1 MTGVQGDAANLDDL
15 DRLFDYVKREKGK
28 IDVLFASAGIGEP
41 VPLGEIT
48 EQHFD
53 KTFDLNV
60 RGTLFTVQKALPL
73 FNDGGSIFMTGSNA
87 AAKGFPGFS
96 VYAASKLA
104 LRSFA
109 RTWLNELKDRKIR
122 VNLLVPGAIA
132 TPLQEAVL
140 TKEAKQYFES
150 LIPRGKMGQP
160 EEVATVALF
169 LASDDSSFV
178 NGAEL
183 FVDGGMTAS
192 DHRLRSHSR
201 TLALNTDR
209 RNIMSYAIVGFG
221 KIGQALAHAFARK
234 NIDVTV
240 ASRRPPE
247 ELAPQARAIGPTVVA
262 KSLRDALEADTIIL
276 AVPFGEHRE
285 IAKALPSWKGKTV
298 IDAMNSFP
306 VPPEELDGLPSSAFV
321 AKSFTGAK
329 FVKGFNH
336 LVAATL
342 ATDPIVEGGHR
353 VVFLSSDDEDA
364 IAPVADLAKQLGFA
378 PVKLG
383 KFNEGGALVHA
394 RGQTW
399 GRLIFQ
405 DLFKKQQ

>member
-1 MTGVQGDAANLDDL
+1 M
-15 DRLFDYVKREKGK
+15 
-28 IDVLFASAGIGEP
+28 
-41 VPLGEIT
+41 
-48 EQHFD
+48 
-53 KTFDLNV
+53 
-60 RGTLFTVQKALPL
+60 
-73 FNDGGSIFMTGSNA
+73 
-87 AAKGFPGFS
+87 
-96 VYAASKLA
+96 
-104 LRSFA
+104 
-109 RTWLNELKDRKIR
+109 
-122 VNLLVPGAIA
+122 
-132 TPLQEAVL
+132 
-140 TKEAKQYFES
+140 FES
-150 LIPRGKMGQP
+150 LIPRGKMGHP
-160 EEVATVALF
+160 EEIATVALF

-178 NGAEL
+178 NGVEL
-183 FVDGGMTAS
+183 SVDGGFCNLN
-192 DHRLRSHSR
+192 RRSAESLIEGYVHSS
-201 TLALNTDR
+201 LKAGININTDR

-247 ELAPQARAIGPTVVA
+247 ALAPQARAIGPTVVA

-329 FVKGFNH
+329 LVKGFNH

-383 KFNEGGALVHA
+383 KLNEGGALVHA
-394 RGQTW
+394 RGRTW
-399 GRLIFQ
+399 GQLIFQ
-405 DLFKKQQ
+405 DLFKKEQ